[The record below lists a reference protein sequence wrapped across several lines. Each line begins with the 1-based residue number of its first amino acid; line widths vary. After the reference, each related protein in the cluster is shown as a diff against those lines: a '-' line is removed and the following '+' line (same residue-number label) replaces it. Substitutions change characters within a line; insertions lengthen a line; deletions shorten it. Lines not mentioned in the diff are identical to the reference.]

1 VEVGSGKALSGQLG
15 ILGGGVGITGY
26 NRVRDAMLDHARWES
41 RSTLAY
47 ANEQG
52 RVMHAVES
60 LFPRGSG
67 SLEESLD
74 GFWNGWSDLADHPTD
89 AGVRFALRGRAD
101 ALVAKFHS
109 LDQGLDRLK
118 QEASLTL
125 GERVT
130 EANQLLDQVGSL
142 NVQIAHSVYAKNP
155 DLGAMDQRD
164 LSLQRLAELLPARF
178 EEQSDGSTSVYLRGL
193 QVVQVGHVTNLNLDK
208 SGPDPQ
214 LTIGD
219 AALAFPT
226 GLDSGEIGALLG
238 PVIDGIGTTRSNLNS
253 LVSTLVAQVNA
264 VHSAGYGADG
274 STGNDFFDAA
284 GTTASS
290 VDLSSDIDDP
300 QAIAG
305 SSSATAAGDN
315 ANALALHDIRY
326 ANVMSGGSQ
335 TMADNVVDIV
345 SEVGASVV
353 AARARALGAES
364 TVAGLDALAEGVSKV
379 SIDDEMVTLIKLQQ
393 AYAASARVLSTS
405 EEMFDLLLSI

>member
-1 VEVGSGKALSGQLG
+1 
-15 ILGGGVGITGY
+15 
-26 NRVRDAMLDHARWES
+26 M
-41 RSTLAY
+41 
-47 ANEQG
+47 
-52 RVMHAVES
+52 
-60 LFPRGSG
+60 
-67 SLEESLD
+67 
-74 GFWNGWSDLADHPTD
+74 
-89 AGVRFALRGRAD
+89 
-101 ALVAKFHS
+101 
-109 LDQGLDRLK
+109 
-118 QEASLTL
+118 
-125 GERVT
+125 
-130 EANQLLDQVGSL
+130 
-142 NVQIAHSVYAKNP
+142 
-155 DLGAMDQRD
+155 
-164 LSLQRLAELLPARF
+164 
-178 EEQSDGSTSVYLRGL
+178 
-193 QVVQVGHVTNLNLDK
+193 
-208 SGPDPQ
+208 
-214 LTIGD
+214 
-219 AALAFPT
+219 
-226 GLDSGEIGALLG
+226 
-238 PVIDGIGTTRSNLNS
+238 DGIGTTRSDLNS

-290 VDLSSDIDDP
+290 IDRSSDIDDP

-326 ANVMSGGSQ
+326 ANVMGGGSQ

-353 AARARALGAES
+353 AARTRALGAES